1 MKTPLSQNR
10 RNQRGSALTE
20 LSLIFIVVLSMLVG
34 ALDFGQFL
42 FIHNSL
48 TERAREGVRYGV
60 TTSPIDTTGVQNM
73 VMYGT
78 TTAGTTAS
86 FGLTSSMVVV
96 STSGSGTDDYRLSVL
111 VTNYP
116 YTIFSP
122 WIAGSYTGPN
132 ILAEL
137 PLGANYQ

>member
-1 MKTPLSQNR
+1 MV
-10 RNQRGSALTE
+10 E
-20 LSLIFIVVLSMLVG
+20 LSLIFIVVLSMLIG

-42 FIHNSL
+42 YIHQCL

-60 TTSPIDTTGVQNM
+60 TTAPIDTSGVQNM
-73 VMYGT
+73 VLYGQT
-78 TTAGTTAS
+78 TQPAGGTGIM
-86 FGLTSSMVVV
+86 GLTSSMVVV
-96 STSGSGTDDYRLSVL
+96 STPGANTDDYRLTVK

-122 WIAGSYTGPN
+122 WIGGSYTGPD
-132 ILAEL
+132 ILASI